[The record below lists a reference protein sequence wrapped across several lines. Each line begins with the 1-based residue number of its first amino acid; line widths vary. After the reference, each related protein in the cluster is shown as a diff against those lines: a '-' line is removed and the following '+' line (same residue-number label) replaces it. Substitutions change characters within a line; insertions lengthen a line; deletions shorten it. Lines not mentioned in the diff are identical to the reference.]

1 MSSKP
6 LLIPEPFSG
15 DCGNWQ
21 EWIDHFE
28 SVAVVNNKKELYVA
42 ELHTRAKRDD
52 EDWASFGD
60 ALRVLSDRAYADLE
74 ERARERLALNQFL
87 SQIENPQVAFGVKQ
101 KRPQNVEEA
110 VTATIEL
117 ESYLRSSGPITGKS
131 HRVISVA
138 QQQPAEDDER
148 AEAIAS
154 VASSTENDL
163 LGIINTISERLHTLE
178 SSVRAGRAQAIDR
191 EPGKRN
197 RTVICWNCGRKG
209 HIARFCRDKQ
219 QQENSNPST
228 ARASQCLIDTG
239 AAVSLLS
246 VNTWQRVAGY
256 CRVLPPIEKWTGQTL
271 VGVNGSALSVK
282 GVAGLPLSLE
292 GNIFNVPFVV
302 TDDILV
308 EAILG
313 LDFVESNH
321 CVIDCG
327 HRNLTFPSRRL
338 SLKLLPQGS
347 SKTEKNK
354 NIAVGL
360 ILTQKVTIPPAS
372 EMEVMAA
379 LEDTTS
385 RKGTWIVEGNR
396 AGRYGVMVARSV
408 VCPTSQAVPVRLLNP
423 REESVVVRKGVQI
436 ARMEQLDDM
445 CVGNVLPAPTSPS
458 EASPKDRD
466 MLWDMV
472 CKVGN
477 HVSSAEKEKLYYV
490 LLEYSDVFSFSND
503 GLGRTSL
510 SKHRINTG
518 DSLPIHIP
526 PRRIPH
532 ARREEVRKLLQDM
545 LAKGAIQPSDS
556 PWSSPIV
563 LVTKK
568 DGSTRFCVDYRI
580 VNPVTRKD
588 AYPLPLVDDT
598 LDTLAGSKL
607 FSTLDLATGYW
618 QVEVADEDKEK
629 TAFSTP
635 EGLYQFEVMP
645 FGLCN
650 APATFQRLMDKVLSG
665 LKWYSCLVY
674 IDDIVENHLYNLV
687 GVLKRLREAGLKV
700 KPSKCSLC
708 QEKSKKNVFHW
719 NELCQ
724 SAFDEL
730 RRCLVSSPVLAY
742 PNYSKCFVL
751 DTDTSDVG
759 IGAVLSQPSED
770 GSERVIAYASRSLSR
785 QEQRYC
791 VTRREL
797 LAVVEFTH
805 HFRPYLLGRQ
815 FTLRTNHGSLVWL
828 QNFKEPEGQL
838 ARWLERLQEFDF
850 VVIHRQGTQHCNAD
864 ALSRIPCS
872 QCGRV
877 DKGKEVEFSASM
889 SPKPGVG
896 KVVFSSRSGNFCV
909 SKTACCGNGLD
920 GNDGLQLVLPSKLQ
934 ASAIRDLHEGAVGG
948 HLGEEKVLSRLKE
961 HFYWPG
967 CAEAARN
974 WCKSCLTC
982 ATRKMTVPKR
992 KAYLQSIQ
1000 SGYPMQLVS
1009 IDILGPVPVTEEGNK
1024 YVLAA
1029 VDHFTR
1035 WVEAFPI
1042 RNQEATTVARKLVD
1056 ELFCRFSPP
1065 EQLHSDQG
1073 RQFESELIEEICKL
1087 LEIRKSR
1094 TTPYHPQGNG
1104 MVERC
1109 NRTLLDMLA
1118 TTAHNYPSDWDLYI
1132 RKTTLPEYVQKLKD
1146 GLENAYCLVRERC
1159 EAEHKRQKSIYDEK
1173 VHGKPFNCGDLVWL
1187 YSPAVR
1193 VGTKTQCVHF
1203 DRLKP
1208 AVAKSNPVR
1217 EDLVAVPTPTSTKTA
1232 SPDTV
1237 PLKWADEILCL
1248 DSDDEE
1254 TD

>member
-1 MSSKP
+1 
-6 LLIPEPFSG
+6 
-15 DCGNWQ
+15 
-21 EWIDHFE
+21 
-28 SVAVVNNKKELYVA
+28 
-42 ELHTRAKRDD
+42 
-52 EDWASFGD
+52 
-60 ALRVLSDRAYADLE
+60 
-74 ERARERLALNQFL
+74 
-87 SQIENPQVAFGVKQ
+87 
-101 KRPQNVEEA
+101 
-110 VTATIEL
+110 
-117 ESYLRSSGPITGKS
+117 
-131 HRVISVA
+131 
-138 QQQPAEDDER
+138 
-148 AEAIAS
+148 
-154 VASSTENDL
+154 
-163 LGIINTISERLHTLE
+163 
-178 SSVRAGRAQAIDR
+178 
-191 EPGKRN
+191 
-197 RTVICWNCGRKG
+197 
-209 HIARFCRDKQ
+209 
-219 QQENSNPST
+219 
-228 ARASQCLIDTG
+228 
-239 AAVSLLS
+239 
-246 VNTWQRVAGY
+246 
-256 CRVLPPIEKWTGQTL
+256 
-271 VGVNGSALSVK
+271 
-282 GVAGLPLSLE
+282 
-292 GNIFNVPFVV
+292 
-302 TDDILV
+302 
-308 EAILG
+308 
-313 LDFVESNH
+313 
-321 CVIDCG
+321 
-327 HRNLTFPSRRL
+327 
-338 SLKLLPQGS
+338 
-347 SKTEKNK
+347 
-354 NIAVGL
+354 
-360 ILTQKVTIPPAS
+360 
-372 EMEVMAA
+372 
-379 LEDTTS
+379 
-385 RKGTWIVEGNR
+385 
-396 AGRYGVMVARSV
+396 MVARSV

-458 EASPKDRD
+458 EASPKDKD

-477 HVSSAEKEKLYYV
+477 HVSSAEKEKLYYL
-490 LLEYSDVFSFSND
+490 LLEYSDVFSLSND

-518 DSLPIHIP
+518 DSLPVHIP

-568 DGSTRFCVDYRI
+568 DGSTRFCVDYRK
-580 VNPVTRKD
+580 VNAVTRKD
-588 AYPLPLVDDT
+588 AYPLPRVDDT

-674 IDDIVENHLYNLV
+674 IDDIVVVGDSFENHLYNLV

-708 QEKSKKNVFHW
+708 QREVQYLGHVVSTEGISTDPTKVEAICNWPTPTCKQEIQRFLGLANYHWRFIKNFSSIAKPLQHLTEKNNMFHW

-742 PNYSKCFVL
+742 PDYSKCFVL
-751 DTDTSDVG
+751 DTDASDVG

-815 FTLRTNHGSLVWL
+815 FTLRTDHGSLVWL

-864 ALSRIPCS
+864 ALSRIPCR

-877 DKGKEVEFSASM
+877 DQGKEVEVSASVSVLPAFPFQYYSLEDM
-889 SPKPGVG
+889 QRLQMEDASINPVYQAVRHQTPPLD
-896 KVVFSSRSGNFCV
+896 V
-909 SKTACCGNGLD
+909 SKTWSRESRLLLQKWQLLCIKNSVLWKRIDD
-920 GNDGLQLVLPSKLQ
+920 GDDGLQLVLPSKLQ
-934 ASAIRDLHEGAVGG
+934 VSAIRDLHEGAVGG

-961 HFYWPG
+961 RFYWPG

-1009 IDILGPVPVTEEGNK
+1009 IDILGPLPVTEEGNK
-1024 YVLAA
+1024 YVLTA

-1042 RNQEATTVARKLVD
+1042 RNQEATTVAKKLVD

-1104 MVERC
+1104 MVERF

-1118 TTAHNYPSDWDLYI
+1118 TTAHNHPSDWDLYI

-1187 YSPAVR
+1187 YSPAVAR
-1193 VGTKTQCVHF
+1193 GSI
-1203 DRLKP
+1203 KP
-1208 AVAKSNPVR
+1208 AVATSNPVR
-1217 EDLVAVPTPTSTKTA
+1217 EDLVAVPTSTSTKTA

-1237 PLKWADEILCL
+1237 PLEWADEILSL

-1254 TD
+1254 AEELDHRLQTTELWKLSLDLNLLL

>member
-28 SVAVVNNKKELYVA
+28 SVAVVNKWD
-42 ELHTRAKRDD
+42 TD
-52 EDWASFGD
+52 GD
-60 ALRVLSDRAYADLE
+60 KLKWLRVRLTGKAHTVFMKLPENTRKDYGLTQTWKR
-74 ERARERLALNQFL
+74 ERANVWLSTSSCHRLK
-87 SQIENPQVAFGVKQ
+87 NPQVAFGVKQ

-131 HRVISVA
+131 HRVISVT

-148 AEAIAS
+148 AEAVAS

-163 LGIINTISERLHTLE
+163 LGIIQTISERLHRLE
-178 SSVRAGRAQAIDR
+178 SSIQTGRAQAIDK

-209 HIARFCRDKQ
+209 HIARFCRDPPAKQ

-246 VNTWQRVAGY
+246 VNVWQRVAG
-256 CRVLPPIEKWTGQTL
+256 CGRVLPPIEKWTGQTL

-347 SKTEKNK
+347 SKTGK

-372 EMEVMAA
+372 EIEVMAA

-458 EASPKDRD
+458 EASPKDKD

-477 HVSSAEKEKLYYV
+477 HVSSAEKEKLYYL
-490 LLEYSDVFSFSND
+490 LLEYSDVFSLSND
-503 GLGRTSL
+503 GLGLHQPFKTQNQ
-510 SKHRINTG
+510 HRRFSTQSTFHLAG
-518 DSLPIHIP
+518 FPMT
-526 PRRIPH
+526 
-532 ARREEVRKLLQDM
+532 RREEVRKLLQDM

-568 DGSTRFCVDYRI
+568 DGSTRFCVDYRK
-580 VNPVTRKD
+580 VNAVTRKD
-588 AYPLPLVDDT
+588 AYPLPRVDDT

-674 IDDIVENHLYNLV
+674 IDDIVVVGDSFENHLYNLV

-708 QEKSKKNVFHW
+708 QREVQYLGHVVSTEGISTDPTKVEAICNWPTPTCKQEIQRFLGLANYYRRFIKNFSSIAKPLQRLTEKNNMFHW

-742 PNYSKCFVL
+742 PDYSKCFVL
-751 DTDTSDVG
+751 DTDASDVG

-797 LAVVEFTH
+797 MAVVEFTH

-815 FTLRTNHGSLVWL
+815 FTLRTDHGSLVWL

-864 ALSRIPCS
+864 ALSRIPCR

-877 DKGKEVEFSASM
+877 DQGKEVEVSASVSVLPAFPFQYYSLEDM
-889 SPKPGVG
+889 QRLQMEDASINPVYQAVRHGQTPPLD
-896 KVVFSSRSGNFCV
+896 V
-909 SKTACCGNGLD
+909 SKTWSRESRLLLQKWQLLCIKNSVLWKRIDD
-920 GNDGLQLVLPSKLQ
+920 GDDGLQLVLPSKLQ

-961 HFYWPG
+961 RFYWPG
-967 CAEAARN
+967 CAEAAR
-974 WCKSCLTC
+974 
-982 ATRKMTVPKR
+982 
-992 KAYLQSIQ
+992 
-1000 SGYPMQLVS
+1000 
-1009 IDILGPVPVTEEGNK
+1009 
-1024 YVLAA
+1024 
-1029 VDHFTR
+1029 
-1035 WVEAFPI
+1035 
-1042 RNQEATTVARKLVD
+1042 KLV
-1056 ELFCRFSPP
+1056 
-1065 EQLHSDQG
+1065 
-1073 RQFESELIEEICKL
+1073 
-1087 LEIRKSR
+1087 
-1094 TTPYHPQGNG
+1094 
-1104 MVERC
+1104 
-1109 NRTLLDMLA
+1109 
-1118 TTAHNYPSDWDLYI
+1118 
-1132 RKTTLPEYVQKLKD
+1132 
-1146 GLENAYCLVRERC
+1146 
-1159 EAEHKRQKSIYDEK
+1159 
-1173 VHGKPFNCGDLVWL
+1173 
-1187 YSPAVR
+1187 
-1193 VGTKTQCVHF
+1193 
-1203 DRLKP
+1203 
-1208 AVAKSNPVR
+1208 
-1217 EDLVAVPTPTSTKTA
+1217 
-1232 SPDTV
+1232 
-1237 PLKWADEILCL
+1237 
-1248 DSDDEE
+1248 
-1254 TD
+1254 

>member
-1 MSSKP
+1 MEQ
-6 LLIPEPFSG
+6 L
-15 DCGNWQ
+15 DDMCVGNVLPALTSPS
-21 EWIDHFE
+21 E
-28 SVAVVNNKKELYVA
+28 
-42 ELHTRAKRDD
+42 
-52 EDWASFGD
+52 AS
-60 ALRVLSDRAYADLE
+60 
-74 ERARERLALNQFL
+74 
-87 SQIENPQVAFGVKQ
+87 PK
-101 KRPQNVEEA
+101 
-110 VTATIEL
+110 
-117 ESYLRSSGPITGKS
+117 
-131 HRVISVA
+131 
-138 QQQPAEDDER
+138 
-148 AEAIAS
+148 
-154 VASSTENDL
+154 
-163 LGIINTISERLHTLE
+163 
-178 SSVRAGRAQAIDR
+178 

-209 HIARFCRDKQ
+209 HIARFCRDPPAKQ
-219 QQENSNPST
+219 QQEKSNPST

-246 VNTWQRVAGY
+246 VNVWQRVAGY

-347 SKTEKNK
+347 SKTEKN
-354 NIAVGL
+354 IAVGL

-408 VCPTSQAVPVRLLNP
+408 VCSTSQAVPVRLLNP

-458 EASPKDRD
+458 EASPKDKD

-472 CKVGN
+472 CRVGN
-477 HVSSAEKEKLYYV
+477 HVSSAEKEKLYYL
-490 LLEYSDVFSFSND
+490 LLEYSDVFSLSND

-518 DSLPIHIP
+518 DSLPVHIP

-532 ARREEVRKLLQDM
+532 AHREEVRKLLQDM
-545 LAKGAIQPSDS
+545 LAKGVIQPSDS

-568 DGSTRFCVDYRI
+568 DGSTRFCVDYRK
-580 VNPVTRKD
+580 VNTVTRKD
-588 AYPLPLVDDT
+588 AYPLPRVDDT

-674 IDDIVENHLYNLV
+674 IDDIVVVGDSFGNHLYNLV

-708 QEKSKKNVFHW
+708 QREVQYLGHV
-719 NELCQ
+719 
-724 SAFDEL
+724 
-730 RRCLVSSPVLAY
+730 VSTEGIFTDPTKVEAICNWPTPTFLAY
-742 PNYSKCFVL
+742 PDCFVL
-751 DTDTSDVG
+751 DTDASDVG

-770 GSERVIAYASRSLSR
+770 GSERVIAYASRSLTR
-785 QEQRYC
+785 QEQIYC

-805 HFRPYLLGRQ
+805 HFRPYLLEDMQ
-815 FTLRTNHGSLVWL
+815 
-828 QNFKEPEGQL
+828 
-838 ARWLERLQEFDF
+838 RLQMED
-850 VVIHRQGTQHCNAD
+850 VSINPVYQAVRHGQ
-864 ALSRIPCS
+864 IPPL
-872 QCGRV
+872 
-877 DKGKEVEFSASM
+877 D
-889 SPKPGVG
+889 
-896 KVVFSSRSGNFCV
+896 V
-909 SKTACCGNGLD
+909 SKTWSRESRLLLQKWQLLCIKNSVLWKRID
-920 GNDGLQLVLPSKLQ
+920 DGLQLVLPSKRQ

-961 HFYWPG
+961 RFYWPG

-1000 SGYPMQLVS
+1000 SGYPMQLVI
-1009 IDILGPVPVTEEGNK
+1009 IDILRPLPVTEEGNK
-1024 YVLAA
+1024 
-1029 VDHFTR
+1029 
-1035 WVEAFPI
+1035 
-1042 RNQEATTVARKLVD
+1042 
-1056 ELFCRFSPP
+1056 
-1065 EQLHSDQG
+1065 
-1073 RQFESELIEEICKL
+1073 
-1087 LEIRKSR
+1087 KSR

-1104 MVERC
+1104 MVERF
-1109 NRTLLDMLA
+1109 NRTLLDLLA
-1118 TTAHNYPSDWDLYI
+1118 TTAHNHPSDWDLYI

-1159 EAEHKRQKSIYDEK
+1159 EAEPKRQKSIYDEK
-1173 VHGKPFNCGDLVWL
+1173 VHGSNQLWQHQTPYEKTWL
-1187 YSPAVR
+1187 QCRRRHLPRQRVQILYLWSGQMKYSA
-1193 VGTKTQCVHF
+1193 
-1203 DRLKP
+1203 
-1208 AVAKSNPVR
+1208 
-1217 EDLVAVPTPTSTKTA
+1217 
-1232 SPDTV
+1232 
-1237 PLKWADEILCL
+1237 

-1254 TD
+1254 AEELDHRVADNGIMKAVPGPEPASVEPPAPAPAVAAELPRRYPMRNRQPPDRYGPYLQH